1 MPKLISKEIIYEIK
15 LLRQR
20 GYSLPEI
27 YKKVKVGYGSVFR
40 HIKGVE
46 VLPEYRQI
54 WHSKRGG
61 SIKRMRI
68 AKEKAY
74 EKASILI
81 NNLSKREKIIFLSA
95 LYWGEGNKKDF
106 NLINSDSDLIKVFVD
121 GLTHCFNI
129 KKDDLKISIRIYED
143 LDKGECLKFWSTIT
157 GVPVNKFVSVDI
169 LKGKKKGKLNHG
181 MCRVRVKRGGD
192 LLKYILALKK
202 RIVESFSPRS
212 SMDRTGAS

>member
-1 MPKLISKEIIYEIK
+1 MPKLIPKETINKIK

-27 YKKVKVGYGSVFR
+27 KKEVDVGHGSVFR
-40 HIKGVE
+40 YIQGVE

-61 SIKRMRI
+61 SFKRMKI
-68 AKEKAY
+68 KEQISEEKAR
-74 EKASILI
+74 KAIIS
-81 NNLSKREKIIFLSA
+81 LSNKEKIIFLSA

-106 NLINSDSDLIKVFVD
+106 NLINSDPDLIKVFIN
-121 GLTHCFNI
+121 GLASLFDV
-129 KKDDLKISIRIYED
+129 KKDDLKISIRIFED
-143 LDKGECLKFWSTIT
+143 LDKSECLNFWSTIT
-157 GVPVNKFVSVDI
+157 GVPVNKFVRVNI

-181 MCRVRVKRGGD
+181 MCRVRVKKGGD

-202 RIVESFSPRS
+202 RVVESF
-212 SMDRTGAS
+212 